1 MNTVDDLVP
10 KLDPA
15 IVAGR
20 RAMLRRVVDFVA
32 IPASGYTSRLER
44 AIAGDILLGMLIDA
58 DVSDK
63 RACAQRLS
71 VSTDAPRRLL
81 RYLCHCSFEIA
92 QPVLEDNTA
101 LDCQDLKEIIE
112 HGSLEHLI
120 AIARRRNLSENVSHA
135 LVARGELEP
144 IKLLLD
150 NKSCSLSESSMDL
163 LIKLSNANAELCP
176 LIAAREEIIPSQ
188 SLSMFWWCDATTRLR
203 ILKHQTGE
211 RVGLINSVADMFKD
225 LSPDERNDEVIS
237 KALVLIDRRQRNRKA
252 MAASS
257 FASLEALVES
267 ASVSGM
273 SADLVQ
279 EMAYICNVKSVVLA
293 KLLTDKGGEG
303 IAVVCK
309 SVGLKRDFFKLLWRA
324 LRRPITQGS
333 EEDLHPEFERVMD
346 VYLMLSVSK
355 AQTALRYWNWSL
367 GANFLPSA
375 DAL

>member
-1 MNTVDDLVP
+1 MEPVSDIVP
-10 KLDPA
+10 TLDPK
-15 IVAGR
+15 VVSGR

-32 IPASGYTSRLER
+32 IPASGYSSRLER

-58 DVSDK
+58 EVADK

-71 VSTDAPRRLL
+71 VSTDAPRRVL
-81 RYLCHCSFEIA
+81 RYLGHCAFEIA
-92 QPVLEDNTA
+92 QPILEHNTA

-112 HGSLEHLI
+112 HGSLEHLLTI
-120 AIARRRNLSENVSHA
+120 SKRRNLSENVSHG
-135 LVARGELEP
+135 LIARGEIEP
-144 IKLLLD
+144 IKNLLD
-150 NKSCSLSESSMDL
+150 NKSSSLSESSMDL
-163 LIKLSNANAELCP
+163 LVKLSNANPELCP

-188 SLSMFWWCDATTRLR
+188 SLSMFWWCDAQTRLR
-203 ILKHQTGE
+203 ILKNQTGE
-211 RVGLINSVADMFKD
+211 RVGLINSISDMFREMSPEERKD
-225 LSPDERNDEVIS
+225 DVIQ
-237 KALVLIDRRQRNRKA
+237 KALKLIDRRQRNRQA

-257 FASLEALVES
+257 FESLEALIQS

-273 SADLVQ
+273 SAELVQ

-309 SVGLKRDFFKLLWRA
+309 SVGLKRDYFKLLWQA
-324 LRRPITQGS
+324 LRRPIEV
-333 EEDLHPEFERVMD
+333 EEDVADPEFERVMD

-355 AQTALRYWNWSL
+355 SQTALRYWNWAL